1 MAGRK
6 NYEMQFQLNA
16 NLSSSYSKTFKSAQQ
31 ELSSLAKEI
40 KSVSSVQSDID
51 AYQKQQSAI
60 VATESKLSGLQQEYD
75 YIAR

>member
-6 NYEMQFQLNA
+6 NYEMKFQLDA
-16 NLSSSYSKTFKSAQQ
+16 NLSGSYSKTFKSAQQ

-40 KSVSSVQSDID
+40 KSLSSIQSDIA

-60 VATESKLSGLQQEYD
+60 EATERKLC
-75 YIAR
+75 